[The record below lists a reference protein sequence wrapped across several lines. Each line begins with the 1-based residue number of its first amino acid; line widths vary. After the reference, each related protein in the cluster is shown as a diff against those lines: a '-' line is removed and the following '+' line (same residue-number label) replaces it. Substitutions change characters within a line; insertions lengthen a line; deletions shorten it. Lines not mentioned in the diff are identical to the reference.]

1 MAAFGDHLAHPSL
14 PGTLAPRLR
23 SAGFADVEMQVHAFA
38 SFAMDPEAYG
48 VAVLPGIRSFV
59 PGHRGISED
68 EASAWLS
75 EQRELGE
82 RGEFFMSGTQFCFTA
97 AKTH

>member
-1 MAAFGDHLAHPSL
+1 MPWREAELGESVLLWDIDWATVSIHSSRPKRMERVMAAFGDHLAHPSL

-48 VAVLPGIRSFV
+48 CRGVAWDSVVCARAPR
-59 PGHRGISED
+59 D
-68 EASAWLS
+68 
-75 EQRELGE
+75 
-82 RGEFFMSGTQFCFTA
+82 
-97 AKTH
+97 